1 MGKVPSLPGL
11 PLADAAAHMGVSV
24 DTLRRRIRRG
34 ELEAVKDDRGRY
46 RMEVADTWPLPDGGG
61 GHAAAVSLDYFAE
74 VALLGH
80 AAGVSF
86 DTSADYSAE
95 VAVLRERVARLE
107 DELEAA
113 EVAQREMR
121 ALVAQAQSVQLRLMG
136 GEVVILS
143 DEMRALVSQA
153 QSLQLPLMGGG
164 SPGSLDGGDATMPAT
179 PPPRRRWWATR
190 ILELRRRHPED
201 VDYLPRPEPMR

>member
-46 RMEVADTWPLPDGGG
+46 RMEVADTWPLPGGGG

-80 AAGVSF
+80 AAAVSL

-95 VAVLRERVARLE
+95 GAVPRERVARLE

-143 DEMRALVSQA
+143 DEMRALVSHYGLCVKCLTA
-153 QSLQLPLMGGG
+153 DAIFEGECFYCALDRLTAAPLAGPSVG
-164 SPGSLDGGDATMPAT
+164 
-179 PPPRRRWWATR
+179 
-190 ILELRRRHPED
+190 EQ
-201 VDYLPRPEPMR
+201 